1 MKLGLYLPLLEKKPA
16 GLGIF
21 FNSLLSAFKDKN
33 IEIVIFTEKESAE
46 KELNLYESKVK
57 YFEIIP
63 KKIRN
68 YPRILKKIYRLI
80 WINLSLSSVLKKENI
95 TEFISITFEAPLLV
109 SRNVKYGIIIHDLT
123 ALFYS
128 GKDFLLERIY
138 LRFYLKHCLK
148 KANYIF
154 VPSKSTAL
162 IVKKEFPKINF
173 DKFNI
178 ISEGFDRRDFFLP
191 TKKEIS
197 LIKSIYSLPK
207 EYFVYSGS
215 LLRHKN
221 LIILLAT
228 MQKLKLMYPNCK
240 LFILGPSSKKEMV
253 EIKRL
258 LKTYFLEDN
267 IRHLGYVPRN
277 HLRTL
282 MHCAN
287 AFLFPSMSEGFGLSV
302 LEAMACGSYIISS
315 NSTSLP
321 EVLGTAGEL
330 IPPKDNNAWLKAM
343 KNSLDPDFILRESQR
358 KRLEAQKR
366 ANLFSW
372 EVTADNILNKLTG

>member
-138 LRFYLKHCLK
+138 LRFYLK
-148 KANYIF
+148 N
-154 VPSKSTAL
+154 
-162 IVKKEFPKINF
+162 
-173 DKFNI
+173 
-178 ISEGFDRRDFFLP
+178 
-191 TKKEIS
+191 
-197 LIKSIYSLPK
+197 
-207 EYFVYSGS
+207 
-215 LLRHKN
+215 
-221 LIILLAT
+221 
-228 MQKLKLMYPNCK
+228 
-240 LFILGPSSKKEMV
+240 
-253 EIKRL
+253 
-258 LKTYFLEDN
+258 
-267 IRHLGYVPRN
+267 
-277 HLRTL
+277 
-282 MHCAN
+282 
-287 AFLFPSMSEGFGLSV
+287 
-302 LEAMACGSYIISS
+302 
-315 NSTSLP
+315 
-321 EVLGTAGEL
+321 
-330 IPPKDNNAWLKAM
+330 
-343 KNSLDPDFILRESQR
+343 
-358 KRLEAQKR
+358 
-366 ANLFSW
+366 
-372 EVTADNILNKLTG
+372 